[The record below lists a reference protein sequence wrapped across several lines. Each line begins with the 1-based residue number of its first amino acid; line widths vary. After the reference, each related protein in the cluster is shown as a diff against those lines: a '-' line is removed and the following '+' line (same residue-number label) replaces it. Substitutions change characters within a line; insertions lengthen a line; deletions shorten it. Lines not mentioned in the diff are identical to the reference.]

1 MNFLELLGA
10 LVGVVYLWLEYKAS
24 IFLWLASIIMPA
36 IYVFVYY
43 QAGLYADFGIQIY

>member
-24 IFLWLASIIMPA
+24 IFLWLAMILASHRKMLA
-36 IYVFVYY
+36 
-43 QAGLYADFGIQIY
+43 LYSSHR